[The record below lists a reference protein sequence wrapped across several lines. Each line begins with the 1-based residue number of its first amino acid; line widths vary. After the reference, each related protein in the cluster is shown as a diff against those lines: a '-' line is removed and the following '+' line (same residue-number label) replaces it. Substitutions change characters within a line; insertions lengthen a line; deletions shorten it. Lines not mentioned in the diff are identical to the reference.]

1 MVLRGRTLYFSE
13 FPGKRGAS
21 VPVHIHRVEEFKNE
35 FDSDLEPQLFNRTSR
50 IFLDTD
56 DFIGSNSRPERDL
69 VRNISKVYFS
79 SVHPPSP
86 IVMDSSYSPPLV
98 EETTTT
104 YSVPYTSVGY
114 GHVPRA
120 RVPSY
125 YNYVSSART
134 LPSYPR
140 SYSTDLR
147 RRTWVNGLRPVAT
160 RKRTSMDDEVEAF
173 LASTPRYSSY
183 TPSFRSRSTP
193 GVSYYNSTY
202 TGTPSYAT
210 QHLYRPPTWTPSTS
224 GWTSTN
230 SYAPRSVARSPSVLR
245 SSSVVRS
252 PSVARRPYSMAF
264 YRHTTPVLN
273 TTVSTDLTHSAKPP
287 VPTYGSTYKLHT
299 GGEYNSPSN
308 LRSGRSRSRFSE
320 APYSAQP
327 ARKPRSASVAV
338 DAPRPIVNYKDV
350 KAPMSDTRR
359 KVRDL
364 ICKTRKDPNYY
375 N

>member
-1 MVLRGRTLYFSE
+1 M
-13 FPGKRGAS
+13 
-21 VPVHIHRVEEFKNE
+21 
-35 FDSDLEPQLFNRTSR
+35 
-50 IFLDTD
+50 
-56 DFIGSNSRPERDL
+56 
-69 VRNISKVYFS
+69 
-79 SVHPPSP
+79 
-86 IVMDSSYSPPLV
+86 
-98 EETTTT
+98 
-104 YSVPYTSVGY
+104 
-114 GHVPRA
+114 
-120 RVPSY
+120 
-125 YNYVSSART
+125 
-134 LPSYPR
+134 
-140 SYSTDLR
+140 
-147 RRTWVNGLRPVAT
+147 
-160 RKRTSMDDEVEAF
+160 
-173 LASTPRYSSY
+173 
-183 TPSFRSRSTP
+183 
-193 GVSYYNSTY
+193 SYYNSTY

-224 GWTSTN
+224 GWTSGST
-230 SYAPRSVARSPSVLR
+230 YAPRSVARSPSVLR

-264 YRHTTPVLN
+264 YRPTTPALN